1 MIYMAD
7 TMSANARLR
16 SRDKRCTLSDGV
28 VRSVMRW
35 TKPMAWLQVM
45 LAGLCVIAG
54 PVHAAGE
61 EARVLILNALDPYLP
76 AYQAIDSAMRAGLA
90 AEGTRRIVLYSE
102 QLDAQR
108 FAAEPLEPEVLALLT
123 KKYRTLR
130 FDVVVTV
137 TKPAFDFFMR
147 YGEQLWPGARLV
159 FNGLPDPRDEPP
171 TAPPNAVG
179 LVNPDDLGATLD
191 LARRLQPDARRLLV
205 IAGVSPLDMELER
218 RVRQEVPAKAAGM
231 AVEFL
236 SGLPLPEL
244 VTRVAAEPPDTIVF
258 YLSQFRDRDGRPY
271 LPRELLR
278 TISNASLAPIY
289 GFSET
294 YVGFGV
300 VAGSMEF
307 YSDRGKLVAQLVRGV
322 IAGKAPAPGHAISS
336 VPSRCVADARELAR
350 WSLDER
356 RLPDGC
362 DVRFAE
368 RPPWRQYW
376 WQIAVGLAILIG
388 QTALI
393 AALFVQRQHRR
404 IAEGESQARLSEMA
418 HMNRRVA
425 MGGLA
430 ASIAHELNQPL
441 GAINNNAGAAKI
453 LIKSEPPRLDE
464 VAEILDD
471 IQADDR
477 RASEVIA
484 RIRKML
490 RKVEVEVEDV
500 DLNETINDTLKLL
513 AHDAK
518 RRGVS
523 LQAELAPNLSKVR
536 ADPVQV
542 QQVILN
548 LALNAMEA
556 MHDQPAAHRK
566 VIIRSARAN
575 DSEAQVSVADS
586 GIGIAAELLPRIFSS
601 FVTTKPT
608 GMGLGLSISRAI
620 VENLGGRMRAENLPV
635 GGAAFHFTLPF
646 VPARQA

>member
-1 MIYMAD
+1 
-7 TMSANARLR
+7 
-16 SRDKRCTLSDGV
+16 
-28 VRSVMRW
+28 MRW
-35 TKPMAWLQVM
+35 TKPLAWLWVM
-45 LAGLCVIAG
+45 LAGLCVIAV
-54 PVHAAGE
+54 PVHAAEE

-90 AEGTRRIVLYSE
+90 AESTRRIVLYSE

-130 FDVVVTV
+130 IDVVVTV
-137 TKPAFDFFMR
+137 TKPAFDFFVQ

-159 FNGLPDPRDEPP
+159 FHGLPDPRDEPL
-171 TAPPNAVG
+171 TVPPNAVG
-179 LVNPDDLGATLD
+179 LVNRDDFGGTLD
-191 LARRLQPDARRLLV
+191 LARRLQPDARRILV
-205 IAGVSPLDMELER
+205 IAGVSPLDLELER
-218 RVRQEVPAKAAGM
+218 RARQEIPAGATGM

-236 SGLPLPEL
+236 SGIPLPEL
-244 VTRVAAEPPDTIVF
+244 VAKVAAAPSDTIVF
-258 YLSQFRDRDGRPY
+258 YLTQFRDRDGRPY

-278 TISNASLAPIY
+278 TISNASPAPIY
-289 GFSET
+289 GLFET

-307 YSDRGKLVAQLVRGV
+307 YSDRGKLVARLVRDA
-322 IAGKAPAPGHAISS
+322 IAGIAPAPGHAVSS
-336 VPSRCVADARELAR
+336 VPSRCVADARKLAR
-350 WSLDER
+350 WSVDEQH
-356 RLPDGC
+356 LPDGC

-376 WQIAVGLAILIG
+376 WQIVVGLAILIG
-388 QTALI
+388 QTSLI
-393 AALFVQRQHRR
+393 VALFFQRRHRR
-404 IAEGESQARLSEMA
+404 IAEAESQARLSEVA
-418 HMNRRVA
+418 HMNRRLA

-477 RASEVIA
+477 RASEIIA

-490 RKVEVEVEDV
+490 RKADVEMEDI
-500 DLNETINDTLKLL
+500 DLNETINDTLRLL

-523 LQAELAPNLSKVR
+523 LQSELAPRLPKVR
-536 ADPVQV
+536 ADHVQV

-556 MHDQPAAHRK
+556 MHDQPAEQRK
-566 VIIRSARAN
+566 MIIRSARAN

-586 GIGIAAELLPRIFSS
+586 GTGIASELLPRIFSS
-601 FVTTKPT
+601 YVTTKPT

-620 VENLGGRMRAENLPV
+620 VETLGGRMRAENLPI

-646 VPARQA
+646 VPADQT